1 MDIDQVIIELLK
13 LKRESGIMGIDIRL
27 RDGKVAV
34 FTTYGRNDEF
44 PENIPNYGAD
54 QLELEVERLKLV
66 RDQIKELLKM
76 LEDIYE
82 KFKELGTEPETLPF
96 STYRV
101 SWPGGYIENPWWTW
115 FNTTSDNLRINYL
128 W

>member
-1 MDIDQVIIELLK
+1 MVLQWN
-13 LKRESGIMGIDIRL
+13 GF

-66 RDQIKELLKM
+66 RGQIKELLKM
-76 LEDIYE
+76 LEDVLE
-82 KFKELGTEPETLPF
+82 KFKKLDAEQPESLRIGPHQI
-96 STYRV
+96 Y
-101 SWPGGYIENPWWTW
+101 WPGGYIENPWWTW
-115 FNTTSDNLRINYL
+115 FNTSSDNLRINYL